1 MRLSRK
7 PGLKRIFKTI
17 RLTGERSAGAYCKV
31 GSTTY
36 SSGIG
41 DVELTLPIG
50 TVITIS
56 TNSETGAVITVN
68 DRMYQEGTGAKELR
82 YVVVTDAQIS
92 FSTENGY
99 ENAIHV
105 TEKKE
110 KAIRFTFRNEAY
122 LACDGMTWGEWVLGL
137 KYIDHNGNYNTK
149 GFYIGASSKAV
160 KYYNGYDALDV
171 TTAGGAIVKSTDKIV
186 DGHAYDWNIPE

>member
-50 TVITIS
+50 MVITIGI
-56 TNSETGAVITVN
+56 NSDTSAIITVN
-68 DRMYQEGTGAKELR
+68 DRMYWEGTGTKELR
-82 YVVVTDAQIS
+82 YVVVTDAHIN
-92 FSTENGY
+92 FGTEASY
-99 ENAIHV
+99 DLAIRV
-105 TEKKE
+105 TEERE

-149 GFYIGASSKAV
+149 GFYIGTSSYTV

-171 TTAGGAIVKSTDKIV
+171 TTAGGAIVSSEDKIV
-186 DGHAYDWNIPE
+186 DGHAYGFNIPE